1 MCSIQIASS
10 GADKRRIPTGSGFH
24 RRTTRKILSDVAS
37 KASDRATGA
46 EHNGGYVGHGGRFPN
61 ITGRE
66 MTKILQHLCGDPV
79 RQRGSHKIFE
89 RRLDDRT
96 FRVTFSY
103 HDQATVTG
111 GIVRQM
117 LQNDLGLTPAEA
129 RKAVKKK

>member
-1 MCSIQIASS
+1 M
-10 GADKRRIPTGSGFH
+10 
-24 RRTTRKILSDVAS
+24 
-37 KASDRATGA
+37 
-46 EHNGGYVGHGGRFPN
+46 GHGGRFPN